1 MRAQIII
8 VCVAFATIVSSLN
21 KVHAQ
26 LQAVSFAQLDS
37 LQTVEQRPVVT
48 FIHTDW
54 CKYCLQMRHTTL
66 NNDSVISVLNTLF
79 YFIDLNAESKKD
91 ISYGGHEF
99 TFKPTGS
106 DTGVHELAEQLGM
119 INGKLDYPTV
129 SVINARNEIL
139 FQHGGVLKM
148 NELLTVLMEI
158 SKI

>member
-8 VCVAFATIVSSLN
+8 VCFAFATIACSLN
-21 KVHAQ
+21 NGHAQ
-26 LQAVSFAQLDS
+26 LQTVSFAQLDS

-79 YFIDLNAESKKD
+79 YFIDLNAESKND
-91 ISYGGHEF
+91 ITYGGYEF

-129 SVINARNEIL
+129 SVVNAKNEIV
-139 FQHGGVLKM
+139 FQHGGVLKT

>member
-8 VCVAFATIVSSLN
+8 VCFAFATIACSLN
-21 KVHAQ
+21 NGHAQ
-26 LQAVSFAQLDS
+26 LQTVSFAQLDS
-37 LQTVEQRPVVT
+37 LQTVEQRHVVT

-79 YFIDLNAESKKD
+79 YFIDLNAESKND
-91 ISYGGHEF
+91 ITYGGYEF

-129 SVINARNEIL
+129 SVVNAKNEIV
-139 FQHGGVLKM
+139 FQHGGVLKT